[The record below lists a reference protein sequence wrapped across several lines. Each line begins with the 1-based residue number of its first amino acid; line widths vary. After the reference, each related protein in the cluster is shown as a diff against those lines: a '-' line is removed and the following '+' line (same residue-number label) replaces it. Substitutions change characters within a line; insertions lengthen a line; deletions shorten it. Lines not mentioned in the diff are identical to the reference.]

1 MFLPGDAYLAAAEEH
16 DPELF
21 TFAYDRGVLL
31 ATPRT
36 IVVMLRTIRV
46 AWQNEN
52 ASENAQAV
60 LAVAAELHER
70 LGKLADH
77 LAKVGRGLDSAVKAY
92 NQAVGSYGSRVL
104 VSARRLEGLT
114 PAKEALAELP
124 EVTEH
129 ASSSLHPAQL
139 EVLPRGADA
148 A

>member
-1 MFLPGDAYLAAAEEH
+1 M
-16 DPELF
+16 
-21 TFAYDRGVLL
+21 LL

-60 LAVAAELHER
+60 LAVASELHER

-92 NQAVGSYGSRVL
+92 NQAVGAYGSRVL
-104 VSARRLEGLT
+104 VSARRLEGLA
-114 PAKEALAELP
+114 PSREALAELP

-129 ASSSLHPAQL
+129 ASASLQPTQL